1 VIGSQGSGNNAVAYA
16 FFNPEIVE
24 VTGEER
30 FNEGCLTFP
39 GLFLPIKRPATVKI
53 KYQDMDGV
61 AKEETFTG
69 LSARIILHEYDHL
82 DGMLMTE
89 KVHQIVLDRCKQK
102 VKKNLKL
109 LEQQRLQQRKQDLI
123 AAATQK
129 VILAEK
135 KKMQMPEELN
145 ENQEVAPPLRNS
157 LIIKTI

>member
-1 VIGSQGSGNNAVAYA
+1 
-16 FFNPEIVE
+16 
-24 VTGEER
+24 
-30 FNEGCLTFP
+30 
-39 GLFLPIKRPATVKI
+39 
-53 KYQDMDGV
+53 
-61 AKEETFTG
+61 
-69 LSARIILHEYDHL
+69 
-82 DGMLMTE
+82 
-89 KVHQIVLDRCKQK
+89 LDRFKQK